1 MIGEPARGA
10 VLYALTGVLLLGGG
24 LWFLRAAP
32 NTGADPRIA
41 GWRETAEKTLP
52 DLPLQAM
59 AETIVL
65 SGGGFGTERTT
76 PVDGGSYSLSM
87 ICAGTGQVRVRL
99 SSTGNDSGRAVQCG
113 ETPEVDRLRV
123 AVADEFFMRVSA
135 ENDEGGAVFRWRLE
149 RTRGL

>member
-1 MIGEPARGA
+1 
-10 VLYALTGVLLLGGG
+10 
-24 LWFLRAAP
+24 
-32 NTGADPRIA
+32 
-41 GWRETAEKTLP
+41 
-52 DLPLQAM
+52 M

-65 SGGGFGTERTT
+65 TGELGTERTT

-99 SSTGNDSGRAVQCG
+99 SSTGNDSGRAVQCA
-113 ETPEVDRLRV
+113 EAPEVDRLRV

-149 RTRGL
+149 RTRGLS

>member
-1 MIGEPARGA
+1 MIGDRARGA
-10 VLYALTGVLLLGGG
+10 MLHALTGVVLLAGG
-24 LWFLRAAP
+24 LWFFRSAP
-32 NTGADPRIA
+32 NTAADPRIA
-41 GWRETAEKTLP
+41 GWRATAEKALP
-52 DLPLQAM
+52 DMPMQAM

-65 SGGGFGTERTT
+65 TGELGTERTT

-123 AVADEFFMRVSA
+123 AVADEFFMRLSA

>member
-1 MIGEPARGA
+1 M
-10 VLYALTGVLLLGGG
+10 LYALTGALLLGGG
-24 LWFLRAAP
+24 LWFLWAAP
-32 NTGADPRIA
+32 DTGTDPRIA
-41 GWRETAEKTLP
+41 AWRETAERVLP

-65 SGGGFGTERTT
+65 NGALATDRTT

-87 ICAGTGQVRVRL
+87 VCAGTGQVRVQL

-113 ETPEVDRLRV
+113 EAPEVDRLRV

-149 RTRGL
+149 RDRGL

>member
-1 MIGEPARGA
+1 M
-10 VLYALTGVLLLGGG
+10 LYALTGVVLLGGG
-24 LWFLRAAP
+24 VWFVRASP
-32 NTGADPRIA
+32 HRGADPRIA
-41 GWRETAEKTLP
+41 GWRETAERLLP
-52 DLPLQAM
+52 DLPAQAI

-65 SGGGFGTERTT
+65 TGETGTERTT

-113 ETPEVDRLRV
+113 EAPEVDRLRV

-149 RTRGL
+149 LTRGL

>member
-1 MIGEPARGA
+1 VIGERARGA
-10 VLYALTGVLLLGGG
+10 MLYALTGVVLLGGG

-32 NTGADPRIA
+32 STGADPRIA
-41 GWRETAEKTLP
+41 GWRATAERLLP
-52 DLPLQAM
+52 DMPLQAM

-65 SGGGFGTERTT
+65 NGELGTERTT

-99 SSTGNDSGRAVQCG
+99 SSTGNDSGRAVQCDDA
-113 ETPEVDRLRV
+113 PVVDRLRV